1 MARKTFKGYVP
12 TEVQTIELQSA
23 DGTKTIEVRGRPAV
37 AGSVILDF
45 LAKIDTDEPG
55 TLAKAV
61 TEMLQLSIDEA
72 SWDEFKAFIDDEKN
86 GITLDILS
94 EIAGFFAETFS
105 GKVEPPSAPSMAS

>member
-12 TEVQTIELQSA
+12 TEVQTIELESA
-23 DGTKTIEVRGRPAV
+23 DGTKSIEVKGRPAV

-55 TLAKAV
+55 TLAQAV
-61 TEMLQLSIDEA
+61 NEMLHLSIAEE
-72 SWDEFKAFIDDEKN
+72 SWGEFKSFIDDESN

-94 EIAGFFAETFS
+94 EIAGFFAESFS
-105 GKVEPPSAPSMAS
+105 GKAGLPSEPSMAS

>member
-1 MARKTFKGYVP
+1 MVRRTFKGYVP

-23 DGTKTIEVRGRPAV
+23 DGTKSIEVKGKPAV

-55 TLAKAV
+55 TLAQAV
-61 TEMLQLSIDEA
+61 NEMLRLSIDEE
-72 SWDEFKAFIDDEKN
+72 SWDDFKAFIDDDSN

-94 EIAGFFAETFS
+94 EIAGFFAESFS
-105 GKVEPPSAPSMAS
+105 GKAEAPSAPSMAS